1 MSTIAHLTLAQ
12 YDRMIAAG
20 VFDQRQRRRLEFIHG
35 EIRDM
40 NPIGSRHEEIVDRLA
55 AWSFAHVPEDKVRVR
70 IQSSIGLPATHSAPE
85 PDVVWVVQRD
95 YSGGRPVAENV
106 LLVIEV
112 AESSLAVDTGEKAD
126 LYAAAGI
133 PDYWVVDVAGER
145 IEVRREPVSG
155 RYQSVST
162 FSGGDDLR
170 PLRMPEV
177 SLRPASLWQAP

>member
-1 MSTIAHLTLAQ
+1 MSAIAHLTLAE

-40 NPIGSRHEEIVDRLA
+40 NPIGSRHEEIVDRLTR
-55 AWSFAHVPEDKVRVR
+55 WSADNLPKKEVRVR
-70 IQSSIGLPATHSAPE
+70 IQNSIGLPGQDSAPE
-85 PDVVWVVQRD
+85 PDVAWVVQRD
-95 YSGGRPVAENV
+95 YSRGRPVAEDV

-112 AESSLAVDTGEKAD
+112 AESSLGVDTGEKAD

-133 PDYWVVDVAGER
+133 PDYWVVDVAAER
-145 IEVRREPVSG
+145 IEVRREPLSG
-155 RYQSVST
+155 RYQQFST
-162 FSGGDDLR
+162 YSGGDDLR

-177 SLRPASLWQAP
+177 SLRPASLWPAP